1 MSMTIGEKIIARAAG
16 VESVKP
22 GEIHTI
28 DVDYLMSNDG
38 TTHLTIDMF
47 YNQLKNPRIADKD
60 KLVFI
65 IDHNIPAENPKT
77 AAAHK
82 KMREFAK
89 KYDIAFYEGKGVC
102 HHAGRFCGAGAVYH
116 GGGFPYLFLRGGR
129 RFRHGNR
136 LYGLFI
142 CYGDRK
148 IMGTGAGDDTV

>member
-77 AAAHK
+77 AEIGRAH
-82 KMREFAK
+82 
-89 KYDIAFYEGKGVC
+89 V
-102 HHAGRFCGAGAVYH
+102 
-116 GGGFPYLFLRGGR
+116 
-129 RFRHGNR
+129 
-136 LYGLFI
+136 
-142 CYGDRK
+142 
-148 IMGTGAGDDTV
+148 